1 MTDREKLIEL
11 LCEAQSKATDAGAFD
26 DATYAQQ
33 LEMEADHLIANGV
46 TIPVPCKKCVHA
58 QRDGR
63 GELWCWGAMRVFG
76 DYFCANGATPLPEP
90 PKEE

>member
-1 MTDREKLIEL
+1 MREKLIEL
-11 LCEAQSKATDAGAFD
+11 IAEAKRQWEGGTNNIDARIV
-26 DATYAQQ
+26 
-33 LEMEADHLIANGV
+33 DHLIANGV

-58 QRDGR
+58 QLDDMGN
-63 GELWCWGAMRVFG
+63 LWCWGTMRVFG